1 VTTLGAMPAPPAY
14 RKDFGWRAHS
24 VFGALNLR
32 PAVAQHS
39 EAEAALLK
47 RVATGAR
54 TIVEIGVAEGG
65 SAWDMRSTMDA
76 DGTLVLIDPYPR
88 VMGLNLTSVTARRL
102 VGGVERGRV
111 EWLTAFSRDA
121 VRGWERP
128 IDVLLIDGDH
138 SYDATRQDIEGWS
151 PHVREDGAIL
161 FHDALLDADW
171 MSMEFGSAQFVAE
184 LRDSDSAWRLAEG
197 ADSLAVF
204 RRA

>member
-1 VTTLGAMPAPPAY
+1 MARPPAY

-65 SAWDMRSTMDA
+65 SAWDMRTTMSP

-88 VMGLNLTSVTARRL
+88 KLGINLSSITARRL
-102 VGGVERGRV
+102 VDGVGRGRV
-111 EWLTAFSRDA
+111 VWRHEVSSEA
-121 VRGWERP
+121 VRGWREE

-138 SYDATRQDIEGWS
+138 SYLATREDFESWS
-151 PHVREDGAIL
+151 PFVREDGTIL
-161 FHDALLDADW
+161 FHDALLDAPW
-171 MSMEFGSAQFVAE
+171 MTEDFGSARFVGE
-184 LRDSDSAWRLAEG
+184 LMASDSPWRLVDR
-197 ADSLAVF
+197 ADSMGAF